1 MVSQEP
7 LFKTLSMKDVQTS
20 QLADFFGAIYLL
32 QANSTGNSGQ
42 LSPEEIR
49 RLPSKGFEVLPD
61 KLTVHGFGKT
71 QRALRSGPPLLQRAS
86 R

>member
-1 MVSQEP
+1 
-7 LFKTLSMKDVQTS
+7 MKDMQTS
-20 QLADFFGAIYLL
+20 QLADFFRAIYLL
-32 QANSTGNSGQ
+32 QADGTEYSGQ
-42 LSPEEIR
+42 LSPVEIR
-49 RLPSKGFEVLPD
+49 CLPANGFEVLPD